1 MFEESSLM
9 LWLLIASLALNL
21 ITMVLVIMLVRRK
34 DNRRSAQ
41 LEQQTRGEK
50 MAITKQVKSPAV
62 SGVVFCRNC
71 GKQYDS
77 STPECPNCQTAR

>member
-41 LEQQTRGEK
+41 LEQQTRGE